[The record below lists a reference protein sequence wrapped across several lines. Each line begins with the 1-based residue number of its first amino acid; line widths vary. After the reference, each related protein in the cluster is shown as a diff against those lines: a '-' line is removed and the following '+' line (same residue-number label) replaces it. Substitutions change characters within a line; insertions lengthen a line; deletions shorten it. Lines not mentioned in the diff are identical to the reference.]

1 MPRPTKK
8 PSPLVAEL
16 AKKAQELAASRS
28 RAKIRGPALDFVSE
42 VLAHNDGG
50 GGAAITIDMVRRT
63 LAERYNIE
71 VTCGAILRTVQ
82 NKLGRI
88 SWATP

>member
-28 RAKIRGPALDFVSE
+28 RAKVRGPAMDFVTE

-50 GGAAITIDMVRRT
+50 GATITIDMVRRT
-63 LAERYNIE
+63 LAEKYGIE
-71 VTCGAILRTVQ
+71 VTNGAILRTVQ
-82 NKLGRI
+82 TKLGRT

>member
-28 RAKIRGPALDFVSE
+28 RAKVRGPAMDFVTE

-50 GGAAITIDMVRRT
+50 GATITIDMVRRT
-63 LAERYNIE
+63 LAEKYGIE
-71 VTCGAILRTVQ
+71 VTNGAILRTVQ
-82 NKLGRI
+82 NKLGRT